1 MAGEEEFSVY
11 SEDVWDDAAK
21 VKIGTNLQHIPV
33 DQIYRQMAID
43 YLSPSSKRKNEY
55 VAFVRGWIEYN
66 HSAGITYPAKTKKLL
81 GSKNKVDYASI
92 LSNTDPFYSPLED
105 SQRILNSGA
114 IKDFDKKKILLLE
127 IPLFFSPSVD
137 MLGKNTWLNCLSRM
151 DITNV
156 KNKRDFVS
164 GEIIYVAFANPQNF
178 SGAKFLRRPIEGR
191 NVVPK
196 YAQDGT
202 GK

>member
-1 MAGEEEFSVY
+1 MEEELSVY
-11 SEDVWDDAAK
+11 DDDVWEDAAK
-21 VKIGTNLQHIPV
+21 VKIGNADLQYIPAE
-33 DQIYRQMAID
+33 QIYRQMAID

-55 VAFVRGWIEYN
+55 VAFVRGEIHYKGDE
-66 HSAGITYPAKTKKLL
+66 GITYPAKTKKIL
-81 GSKNKVDYASI
+81 GSKSKTDYALM
-92 LSNTDPFYSPLED
+92 LSNTDPFYSAPED

-114 IKDFDKKKILLLE
+114 IKDFDKKQILLLE

-137 MLGKNTWLNCLSRM
+137 MLGKNTWLNCLLRM

-191 NVVPK
+191 SVVPK
-196 YAQDGT
+196 YAQDRT
-202 GK
+202 GDE